1 MANIENTSRARIL
14 ERVRAALTTPAPYH
28 AGTAKGPIF
37 AEVTDPVARF
47 QAECTANLMECLLV
61 RDEAESAA
69 EIAKVLQSLP
79 AGDIFVQ
86 DAPQFRR
93 MAVGW
98 TARKIEWSS
107 AGRPAEQ
114 TYASI
119 TGCEAFV
126 AMTGSI
132 LISSGC
138 GGRAASVATECHIVH
153 GTLKQLLPDLEAAM
167 AYVYK
172 AGLPEK
178 NSYVGLITG
187 SSRTADIEKIL
198 VMGAHGPRRL
208 VVIVQAE

>member
-1 MANIENTSRARIL
+1 MARIENTGRERIL
-14 ERVRAALTTPAPYH
+14 ERVRTALKSPAPYH
-28 AGTAKGPIF
+28 AGSATGPIF
-37 AEVTDPVARF
+37 AEVTDAVARF

-61 RDEAESAA
+61 RDEAESAG
-69 EIAKVLQSLP
+69 EIAKILQSLP

-93 MAVGW
+93 MAAAW
-98 TARKIEWSS
+98 QERKIAWSS
-107 AGRPAEQ
+107 AGPPSEQ
-114 TYASI
+114 AQATI

-138 GGRAASVATECHIVH
+138 GGRAASVVAECHIVH
-153 GTLKQLLPDLEAAM
+153 GALKQLLPDLEAAM
-167 AYVYK
+167 THIYN
-172 AGLPEK
+172 AGLYER

-208 VVIVQAE
+208 VVVLQGE